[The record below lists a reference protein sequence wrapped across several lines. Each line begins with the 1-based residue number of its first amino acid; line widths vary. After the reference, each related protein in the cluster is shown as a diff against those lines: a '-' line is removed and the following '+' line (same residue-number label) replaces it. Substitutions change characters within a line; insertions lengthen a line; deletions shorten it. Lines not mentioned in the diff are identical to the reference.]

1 MFFLPQTQFFIF
13 FHVRPHLVFPFLS
26 VPVVIVLTCSTGN
39 RNVLPSL
46 KAKRT
51 SESGEGSESGS
62 LIVYNGAMVDVG
74 SMMQKLDKS
83 EKAREE
89 IEQKLM
95 LQDTKIGQ
103 PEPDNFP
110 PKHSPTNVSNSPY
123 I

>member
-1 MFFLPQTQFFIF
+1 M
-13 FHVRPHLVFPFLS
+13 
-26 VPVVIVLTCSTGN
+26 
-39 RNVLPSL
+39 LPSL
-46 KAKRT
+46 KARR
-51 SESGEGSESGS
+51 SSVSAEGTESGS

-103 PEPDNFP
+103 ADRTYS
-110 PKHSPTNVSNSPY
+110 HY
-123 I
+123 A